1 MQAERKAMD
10 AKQDFDDVGKL
21 IKAEMIRFDKE
32 KVEDFKRAVEEYAIG
47 MVLRQ
52 RQVVAVWQDYFDLL
66 SSLAGSNVTGLH
78 SAAGDLL
85 TT

>member
-1 MQAERKAMD
+1 MD
-10 AKQDFDDVGKL
+10 AKQDFEDVGKL
-21 IKAEMIRFDKE
+21 IKAEMVRFDSE

-66 SSLAGSNVTGLH
+66 SSLAGSNVSG
-78 SAAGDLL
+78 SNGAVGGDSVAAE
-85 TT
+85 

>member
-1 MQAERKAMD
+1 MD

-52 RQVVAVWQDYFDLL
+52 RQVVAVWQDYFDLI
-66 SSLAGSNVTGLH
+66 SSLAGANVSGSNGAPGESVT
-78 SAAGDLL
+78 A
-85 TT
+85 